1 MSQRNKYWDA
11 IIEQYK
17 ASGLSQLSFCKQNEL
32 SCNQFQYR
40 WYLHNRAEKAKAKLT
55 VRENSSSL
63 NAFESVTISI
73 PASAPQKEM
82 YVTELMI
89 HLPNQISCA
98 VKMDFRTN
106 GFATLLK
113 QLVALC

>member
-17 ASGLSQLSFCKQNEL
+17 ASGLSQPAFCKKNEL

-40 WYLHNRAEKAKAKLT
+40 WYQHNCAEKAKAQLAMRKN
-55 VRENSSSL
+55 RPSL
-63 NAFESVTISI
+63 HDFESVILST
-73 PASAPQKEM
+73 PVHVTQNEM
-82 YVTELMI
+82 CVTELMI
-89 HLPNQISCA
+89 HLPNQINCA
-98 VKMDFRTN
+98 VKMDLRTN

-113 QLVALC
+113 QLVSLC